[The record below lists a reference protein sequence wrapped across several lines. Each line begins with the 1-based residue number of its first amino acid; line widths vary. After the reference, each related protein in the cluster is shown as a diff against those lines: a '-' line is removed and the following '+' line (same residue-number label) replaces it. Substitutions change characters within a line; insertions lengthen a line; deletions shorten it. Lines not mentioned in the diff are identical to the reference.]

1 MGNYSEPFFAD
12 IFIWFFG
19 VLCFI
24 LLFVGRMGRGR
35 GLIPSKNF
43 HGNDKTVK
51 VPLRS
56 SVFVEVRF
64 TFCYI
69 VNFFCCGIYSA
80 DIRDFQQL
88 ENRQNISRILE
99 EDEEE
104 GIVGAVVRCY
114 LLLLNILEDYCDL
127 CINQINGLKGVFFK
141 RFLILKFF
149 VHSFNTSETF
159 SEKATFLTPWYAHI
173 PFCSSE

>member
-1 MGNYSEPFFAD
+1 
-12 IFIWFFG
+12 
-19 VLCFI
+19 
-24 LLFVGRMGRGR
+24 MGRGR

-88 ENRQNISRILE
+88 ENRQNVSRIL
-99 EDEEE
+99 EE

-127 CINQINGLKGVFFK
+127 CINQINGLKGFF
-141 RFLILKFF
+141 
-149 VHSFNTSETF
+149 
-159 SEKATFLTPWYAHI
+159 
-173 PFCSSE
+173 

>member
-1 MGNYSEPFFAD
+1 
-12 IFIWFFG
+12 
-19 VLCFI
+19 
-24 LLFVGRMGRGR
+24 MGRGR

-88 ENRQNISRILE
+88 ENRQNISRILK

-127 CINQINGLKGVFFK
+127 CINQINGLKGFF
-141 RFLILKFF
+141 
-149 VHSFNTSETF
+149 
-159 SEKATFLTPWYAHI
+159 
-173 PFCSSE
+173 

>member
-12 IFIWFFG
+12 IFIWFLG

-80 DIRDFQQL
+80 DTRDFLQL
-88 ENRQNISRILE
+88 ENHRNVSIILE
-99 EDEEE
+99 VDEKE
-104 GIVGAVVRCY
+104 GAVGAVIRCY